1 MKQLNFLGFCFFMAG
16 LLLAAGCSRED
27 NNKRDVVAQVNTAM
41 ITSSELEEAIPQD
54 ITNEVKLALK
64 RNLMEKWIEDEIF
77 YQTAVEE
84 GLSLTE
90 KEKIQIRNY
99 ERSLLIKKF
108 LESHLSDNF
117 KILDQEIE
125 DYYNVHKKEFTWD
138 DEYVHIIHLVMD
150 NDDAGIRTEI
160 RGSKDLLD
168 VIRKNFLDQQTTLER
183 PIGDIGYQKLNEFP
197 DEIVKRIKSMRTGN
211 ISGPLKTKYGYHYI
225 QLIDRQNKGDTKE
238 LDLVRGE
245 SIMRLQL
252 SKRNE
257 AIENLKREL
266 RPRFTIQT
274 DLSKVSEP

>member
-1 MKQLNFLGFCFFMAG
+1 MKQLKYLQIFLLVTG
-16 LLLAAGCSRED
+16 LLLAAGCSSED
-27 NNKRDVVAQVNTAM
+27 SNKRDVVAQVNTAM
-41 ITSSELEEAIPQD
+41 ITSSELEDAIPQD

-77 YQTAVEE
+77 FQTAVEE
-84 GLSLTE
+84 GLALNE

-108 LESHLSDNF
+108 LESHLSNNF

-125 DYYNVHKKEFTWD
+125 DYYNIHRNEFSWD

-150 NDDAGIRTEI
+150 NDDAGIKTEI
-160 RGSKDLLD
+160 RASKDLLE
-168 VIRKNFLDQQTTLER
+168 VIRKNFLDQQTTPER

-197 DEIVKRIKSMRTGN
+197 DEIVKKIKTMRTGN

-225 QLIDRQNKGDTKE
+225 QLLDRQNKGDTKE

-245 SIMRLQL
+245 IIMRLQL

-257 AIENLKREL
+257 EIENLKREL

>member
-1 MKQLNFLGFCFFMAG
+1 MKQLNYLGFCLFMAG

-99 ERSLLIKKF
+99 ERSLLIKKY

-245 SIMRLQL
+245 IIMRLQL

>member
-1 MKQLNFLGFCFFMAG
+1 MKQLKYLQISLLVTG

-27 NNKRDVVAQVNTAM
+27 SNKRDVVAQVNTAM
-41 ITSSELEEAIPQD
+41 ITSSELEDAIPQD

-77 YQTAVEE
+77 FQTALEE
-84 GLSLTE
+84 GLALSE

-108 LESHLSDNF
+108 LESHLSNNF

-125 DYYNVHKKEFTWD
+125 DYYNVHKNEFTWD

-150 NDDAGIRTEI
+150 NDDAGIKTEI
-160 RGSKDLLD
+160 RGSKDLLE
-168 VIRKNFLDQQTTLER
+168 VIRKNFLDQQTTPER

-197 DEIVKRIKSMRTGN
+197 DEIVKKIKTMRTGN

-225 QLIDRQNKGDTKE
+225 QLLDRQNKGDTKE

-245 SIMRLQL
+245 IIMRLQL

-257 AIENLKREL
+257 EIENLKREL

>member
-1 MKQLNFLGFCFFMAG
+1 MKKLNYLRFCFLIAG

-84 GLSLTE
+84 GLTLTE
-90 KEKIQIRNY
+90 KEKLQIQNY

-108 LESHLSDNF
+108 LENHLSDNF

-168 VIRKNFLDQQTTLER
+168 VIRKNFLDQQTTPER

-225 QLIDRQNKGDTKE
+225 QLLDRQNKGDTKE

-245 SIMRLQL
+245 INMRIQL